1 MSLTRNLLRVVPQ
14 RGVDKDQAILERMY
28 MFGGDGG
35 VSPASSPRVGSTG
48 SERATPEIAAITGGS
63 NGSNGSPVSSQ
74 LPPAGPGSPGRWPQG
89 AAPAPGSV
97 GAVKQNTLAPAPVE
111 EEDLEI
117 EVRPPQSRCFLSL
130 DSQAHRVVPRRRL
143 TLKSP
148 TGGTMTDPTDPTT
161 TSAHPPHAR
170 LLVPWVLIVWPPL
183 QVRHP
188 EDRRREPERSQR
200 DGVVRLDRW
209 V

>member
-1 MSLTRNLLRVVPQ
+1 
-14 RGVDKDQAILERMY
+14 

-161 TSAHPPHAR
+161 TSEHPLPPPPPSAPALGADRVAAPAGSASRGSAQGTRAISAGRSRTAR
-170 LLVPWVLIVWPPL
+170 SMGLTT
-183 QVRHP
+183 
-188 EDRRREPERSQR
+188 ERNSR
-200 DGVVRLDRW
+200 GSGCVHGCALAR
-209 V
+209 

>member
-117 EVRPPQSRCFLSL
+117 EVRPRAPIPLFLIARFTGPSRCAKEEIDIEIS
-130 DSQAHRVVPRRRL
+130 
-143 TLKSP
+143 
-148 TGGTMTDPTDPTT
+148 
-161 TSAHPPHAR
+161 
-170 LLVPWVLIVWPPL
+170 
-183 QVRHP
+183 
-188 EDRRREPERSQR
+188 
-200 DGVVRLDRW
+200 DGRYNDGSDGSDDNE
-209 V
+209 

>member
-1 MSLTRNLLRVVPQ
+1 MGSLTRNMLRVASQ

-117 EVRPPQSRCFLSL
+117 EVRPRPNPLFLI
-130 DSQAHRVVPRRRL
+130 ARFTGRGAVPRRRL

-148 TGGTMTDPTDPTT
+148 TGGTMTGPTVPTT
-161 TSAHPPHAR
+161 TSEHPP
-170 LLVPWVLIVWPPL
+170 PP
-183 QVRHP
+183 P
-188 EDRRREPERSQR
+188 PPPPPP
-200 DGVVRLDRW
+200 
-209 V
+209 